1 MGSHVLCSTT
11 HSPPFLL
18 HGNYRVAR
26 RCWLALIPS
35 WLPYEVRM
43 DDMASQVI
51 IPGALANVQPSPS
64 HEAAEGDRPRVAV
77 LDDPDLL
84 YRMEEQVHRRVAE
97 HLKGALVVYLHIT
110 DDESGADDEALAKTM
125 KKHME
130 NSGKLRTVATTV
142 INQVTWPNDLI

>member
-1 MGSHVLCSTT
+1 
-11 HSPPFLL
+11 
-18 HGNYRVAR
+18 
-26 RCWLALIPS
+26 
-35 WLPYEVRM
+35 M